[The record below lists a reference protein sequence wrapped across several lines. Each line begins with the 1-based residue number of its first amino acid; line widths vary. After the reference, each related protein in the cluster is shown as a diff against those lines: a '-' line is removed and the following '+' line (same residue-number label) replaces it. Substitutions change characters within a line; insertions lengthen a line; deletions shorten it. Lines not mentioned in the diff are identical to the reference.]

1 MKLCQYMQAY
11 LLNVLKG
18 ANEFSPD
25 GILKKWINVHLC
37 SSFLVFLNTNKVESP
52 GRNDKVE
59 N

>member
-11 LLNVLKG
+11 LLNVLKE
-18 ANEFSPD
+18 ANDFSPD
-25 GILKKWINVHLC
+25 GIIKRCINVHLC
-37 SSFLVFLNTNKVESP
+37 SSFLFLNTNKVESP